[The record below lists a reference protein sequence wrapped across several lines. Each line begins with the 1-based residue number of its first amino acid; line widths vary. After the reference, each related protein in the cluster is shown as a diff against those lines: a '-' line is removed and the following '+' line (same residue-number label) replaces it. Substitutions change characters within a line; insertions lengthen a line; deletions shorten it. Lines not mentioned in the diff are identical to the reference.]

1 MAVEGYTGTEVAK
14 LGLAAL
20 TKVSA
25 TTFALTVGTIAV
37 AVVAGV
43 VLIAQMT
50 GLRTCE
56 LEGSGRKN
64 LKASQA

>member
-25 TTFALTVGTIAV
+25 ITFALTVGIVAV

-50 GLRTCE
+50 GPGTCE
-56 LEGSGRKN
+56 LEGSGKKN